1 MKGEKMTMT
10 VGEAI
15 TKLEHLDQIIENL
28 RADKNP
34 DKGLLAD
41 LLQEYYD
48 IIENMPTTL

>member
-1 MKGEKMTMT
+1 MTMT
-10 VGEAI
+10 VKEAI

-28 RADKNP
+28 GNDKYPNK
-34 DKGLLAD
+34 DLLID